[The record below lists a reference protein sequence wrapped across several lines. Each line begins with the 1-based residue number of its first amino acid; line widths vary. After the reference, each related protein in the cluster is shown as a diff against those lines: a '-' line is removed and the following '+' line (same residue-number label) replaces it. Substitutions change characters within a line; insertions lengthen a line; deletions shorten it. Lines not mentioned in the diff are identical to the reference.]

1 MKKVQNRFTKIVA
14 AAAVTIFSLTV
25 SFVGVYAW
33 FLASMT
39 ATESGMQMR
48 VKTKNV
54 EIESI
59 NLYKFDYHSSLVGD
73 IEIFD
78 YLTPETGAVN
88 KYGYSED
95 TEEFDTVYDAAHDEW
110 DDVSPI
116 TVMNV
121 YDPVAMLISSQ
132 SLKDM
137 NCNAIY
143 EVTFTSSEL
152 VNALLDLQS
161 IRLTAKSKA
170 SNEIFLTDCVDFD
183 VFYES
188 DLADS
193 NPLYTD
199 GVDSKLYYPSYIDKA
214 TPLSES
220 EEVYYK
226 LSYLSNLISE
236 DPLQS
241 HSNFYSSNPKP
252 GDIDLATDESVTFTS
267 ESLTIYINVNYAP
280 AELEQYLQDIY
291 SRNILAVYDFYFSF
305 SFSEGAGA

>member
-1 MKKVQNRFTKIVA
+1 
-14 AAAVTIFSLTV
+14 
-25 SFVGVYAW
+25 
-33 FLASMT
+33 
-39 ATESGMQMR
+39 
-48 VKTKNV
+48 
-54 EIESI
+54 
-59 NLYKFDYHSSLVGD
+59 
-73 IEIFD
+73 
-78 YLTPETGAVN
+78 
-88 KYGYSED
+88 
-95 TEEFDTVYDAAHDEW
+95 
-110 DDVSPI
+110 
-116 TVMNV
+116 
-121 YDPVAMLISSQ
+121 
-132 SLKDM
+132 M

-188 DLADS
+188 DLSDS

-199 GVDSKLYYPSYIDKA
+199 GVDNKLYYPSYIDKA

-252 GDIDLATDESVTFTS
+252 DDIDLAIDDSVTFTS
-267 ESLTIYINVNYAP
+267 ETVTIYINVNYAP
-280 AELEQYLQDIY
+280 TELEQYYKISILVTSLRCTISISHSHSLRGQVLSYEKEDFASY
-291 SRNILAVYDFYFSF
+291 RSRCFCPWY
-305 SFSEGAGA
+305 